1 VTTLTQ
7 PKLGTLTTGYALWM
21 NIPGPVRRLLRA
33 RVPLHCEEH
42 GGGECLIVS
51 VGSGVPLRWLQVAA
65 TAEGHLACRLWEVR
79 QRNKQLAAE
88 QTTADGLTA
97 VLQRWAVAYGLAAN

>member
-1 VTTLTQ
+1 
-7 PKLGTLTTGYALWM
+7 
-21 NIPGPVRRLLRA
+21 VRRLLRA

>member
-1 VTTLTQ
+1 MNTSTQ
-7 PKLGTLTTGYALWM
+7 PKPITTGLSLWWA
-21 NIPGPVRRLLRA
+21 IPLPIRRLLRA
-33 RVPLHCEEH
+33 RVPLHCEDHDGISES
-42 GGGECLIVS
+42 LIVA

-97 VLQRWAVAYGLAAN
+97 VLQRWSQTYGLAPQ

>member
-1 VTTLTQ
+1 MNTATQ
-7 PKLGTLTTGYALWM
+7 PAPLTTGYALWLA
-21 NIPGPVRRLLRA
+21 IPGPVRRLLRA

-51 VGSGVPLRWLQVAA
+51 VGSGVPLRWLMIAA
-65 TAEGHLACRLWEVR
+65 TAEGALCCRLWEVR

-88 QTTADGLTA
+88 QTTADGLTGL
-97 VLQRWAVAYGLAAN
+97 LQKWAAQFGLSPQ